1 MTEATANASNPRMI
15 RYLAELEV
23 AVEPITHTRFAERLA
38 QLIDLSDSLK
48 LSVTHSN
55 MPELPFEPVSAS
67 ADAVKDEFMRV
78 HALIVESIINSFTG
92 SGHRQWAALPGP
104 DSLLLAEPEDGLKP
118 FLDFYMLHQK
128 QMGAKVKSLR
138 AYVRETAAG
147 LSVELAQLAQLD
159 AVLAETLAAPSRRF
173 FAGVEPL
180 LRKRFQPLLSEICK
194 GSGVQPTANE
204 VLLPLYERLCSDMQS
219 LLLAEVEV
227 HLLPV
232 LGMVEAIDDEIN

>member
-1 MTEATANASNPRMI
+1 M
-15 RYLAELEV
+15 
-23 AVEPITHTRFAERLA
+23 
-38 QLIDLSDSLK
+38 
-48 LSVTHSN
+48 
-55 MPELPFEPVSAS
+55 
-67 ADAVKDEFMRV
+67 
-78 HALIVESIINSFTG
+78 
-92 SGHRQWAALPGP
+92 
-104 DSLLLAEPEDGLKP
+104 
-118 FLDFYMLHQK
+118 
-128 QMGAKVKSLR
+128 
-138 AYVRETAAG
+138 
-147 LSVELAQLAQLD
+147 
-159 AVLAETLAAPSRRF
+159 LAETLAAPSRRF